1 MSGDDS
7 RQALAH
13 SLLLH
18 APEELAWVAERL
30 PPPGPQEILI
40 ETSVGSI
47 SGGTELPL
55 YRGTSR
61 DLVAPHYPRMT
72 GYESVGIVR
81 ARGAAVEDPALG
93 ARVVATYGHRTAAIV
108 PAARAVPI
116 PDTIDDATALLL
128 ILSGDVA
135 TGIGK
140 LGTSPR
146 EPILVTGAGTIGLLA
161 VFTLACLGAT
171 AIDVIEPQAN
181 RRDIA
186 LAFGARRAVAP
197 SDAATLPET
206 YASGI
211 ECSSSNTAFAAMQA
225 HLRPHGRIC
234 VLADGNTEPL
244 ILTPHFHQRQLQ
256 VVGSSDCPDYH
267 AHARWFFP
275 HATRHEA
282 ALRQLF
288 DRRVHWS
295 GLPATVAALASG
307 EITATKV
314 LIEYGTPT

>member
-1 MSGDDS
+1 MSGDDP
-7 RQALAH
+7 RQFLAQ

-18 APEELAWVAERL
+18 APERLAWVAEQL

-40 ETSVGSI
+40 ETTVGAI

-61 DLVAPHYPRMT
+61 DLVAPHYPKMT

-81 ARGAAVEDPALG
+81 ARGAAVEHPALG
-93 ARVVATYGHRTAAIV
+93 ARVVATYGHRTGAII
-108 PAARAVPI
+108 PAAKAIPI
-116 PDTIDDATALLL
+116 PETIDDATALLL

-140 LGTSPR
+140 LGMPPS

-181 RRDIA
+181 RRDLA
-186 LAFGARRAVAP
+186 LAFGARRALAP
-197 SDAATLPET
+197 GDASTLADT

-211 ECSSSNTAFAAMQA
+211 ESSSSDTAFATLQS
-225 HLRPHGRIC
+225 HLRPHGPIC
-234 VLADGNTEPL
+234 ILADGNIEPL
-244 ILTPHFHQRQLQ
+244 ILTPHFHQRQLLII
-256 VVGSSDCPDYH
+256 GSSDCPDYH

-275 HATRHEA
+275 HAARHMPT
-282 ALRQLF
+282 LRRLF
-288 DRRVHWS
+288 DRRVRRS
-295 GLPATVAALASG
+295 ALPATFAALATG
-307 EITATKV
+307 DLAATKV
-314 LIEYGTPT
+314 LIEYSDPA